1 MRLLFY
7 FLAVA
12 VPVLTLAG
20 CSAAP
25 LPTTSPGPT
34 AASVSGNLTVFAA
47 SSLTDAFNGVKIALA
62 AKYPKLTITYS
73 FAGSS
78 TLRTQL
84 EQGATADVF
93 ASANTQQMD
102 LAVQSG
108 VVASGESAL
117 FAANRL
123 VVVVPTSDT
132 KVQTL
137 ADLAKPGL
145 KLVLAQKDVPVGGYA
160 RDAIS
165 KMDASGQY
173 GAGFSQKVLANLV
186 SEESNVKQALAKV
199 ALGEADAAIVYST
212 DVTKNMASQVTV
224 LAIPDAQNVVAAY
237 PIALVKAGKQPELAQ
252 RFISYVLSPEGQAI
266 LKRYGFMEV
275 PQ

>member
-1 MRLLFY
+1 MRLLIRF
-7 FLAVA
+7 FAVA
-12 VPVLTLAG
+12 IPVLQLSA

-25 LPTTSPGPT
+25 TPT
-34 AASVSGNLTVFAA
+34 ATLASTSTPISGNLTVFAA
-47 SSLTDAFNGVKIALA
+47 SSLTDAFNDVQAALA
-62 AKYPKLTITYS
+62 AKYPKLAITYS
-73 FAGSS
+73 FAGTS

-84 EQGATADVF
+84 EQGANADVF
-93 ASANTQQMD
+93 ASANTQQMN

-108 VVASGESAL
+108 VVAAGAPVL

-123 VVVVPTSDT
+123 VVVVPTGAARI
-132 KVQTL
+132 QTL

-173 GAGFSQKVLANLV
+173 GSGFSQKVLANLV

-212 DVTKNMASQVTV
+212 DVTSDVASQVSA
-224 LAIPDAQNVVAAY
+224 LAIPDALNVVATY
-237 PIALVKAGKQPELAQ
+237 PIAVVKASKQPELAQ
-252 RFISYVLSPEGQAI
+252 WFVSYVLSPEGQAI
-266 LKRYGFMEV
+266 LKRHGFMEV
-275 PQ
+275 QR